1 MKTQLVLYHWGLGVF
16 HAKAVNSFFHLC
28 GCGYHHNRVNDIP
41 VIAGTP
47 KADDDPVAH
56 YLGYYNWSP

>member
-1 MKTQLVLYHWGLGVF
+1 MFYT
-16 HAKAVNSFFHLC
+16 KAVNSLFHLC

-47 KADDDPVAH
+47 EADDDPVAY
-56 YLGYYNWSP
+56 YLSYYD